1 MTVLFS
7 KDLNERDFVMR
18 SPLAFIV
25 SIACMLSA
33 VGSAVAQSQYPN
45 NGNYPAAFCATQNY
59 SCHAS
64 NTNDR
69 LARATMVV
77 SVTTPAGLI
86 DCTGTLVNN
95 RAGRLF
101 VLTAKHCQSNDR
113 GNTGLTDAPLLMFV
127 WNEQTACDS
136 SSPGSVPPF
145 SRTIVT
151 MGATHIAEWQD
162 TWLVE
167 LDDPPPASAQAYQL
181 GYDATDSLP
190 DQVQIV
196 HHSSRTDKQFTL
208 RQRDPLPLFAGE
220 PARGQYDGLRK
231 VDLGADPQ
239 SASYTDGS
247 VSQYAINN
255 TGIGQTD
262 PGASGAALADL
273 NQRLIG
279 VHTSSAGCD
288 VFGARRF
295 GSAWSRTYNTFF
307 PDQVM
312 DGRDAPLPVAPV
324 PTVSLTVPATAA
336 NNASITISWSSTNAS
351 SCISSGTWTG
361 NRPTSGSTA
370 VTVTNPN
377 PAGGG
382 AVNRNFTL
390 TCTGDGGEAM
400 ATGTVSVAA
409 TPSAGG
415 TTGGAPSASGG
426 GSFSILSLAAAIMAV
441 FRRRR
446 RI

>member
-1 MTVLFS
+1 MRIWFAFVATLAGIGLHHAADAQNFS
-7 KDLNERDFVMR
+7 GYPDNFGTRQNFACYT
-18 SPLAFIV
+18 SPTNSL
-25 SIACMLSA
+25 
-33 VGSAVAQSQYPN
+33 QS
-45 NGNYPAAFCATQNY
+45 
-59 SCHAS
+59 
-64 NTNDR
+64 
-69 LARATMVV
+69 RATVAIV
-77 SVTTPAGLI
+77 NPGASL
-86 DCTGTLVNN
+86 CTGTLVNN
-95 RAGRLF
+95 TSGRLL
-101 VLTAKHCQSNDR
+101 VLTAKHCQSDPLA
-113 GNTGLTDAPLLMFV
+113 NTGAADAPRLQFT
-127 WNEQTACDS
+127 WAAITPCDTS
-136 SSPGSVPPF
+136 NTSAVGPLSGITS
-145 SRTIVT
+145 T
-151 MGATHIAEWQD
+151 GARHISEWQD
-162 TWLVE
+162 TWLLE
-167 LDDPPPASAQAYQL
+167 LDAPPPRSANAYML
-181 GYDATDSLP
+181 GYDATDVIP
-190 DQVQIV
+190 EIIQIV
-196 HHSSRTDKQFTL
+196 HHANSLNQQFMTRPRAGLPYLFNNPSPEAARSAGITHEQTGTDPTAPEY
-208 RQRDPLPLFAGE
+208 PLPELGTRANTS
-220 PARGQYDGLRK
+220 K
-231 VDLGADPQ
+231 VD
-239 SASYTDGS
+239 
-247 VSQYAINN
+247 IENI
-255 TGIGQTD
+255 GIGRID
-262 PGASGAALADL
+262 GGSSGSAMVDQ

-279 VHTSSAGCD
+279 ITNRGTGGADSANGD
-288 VFGARRF
+288 RF

-415 TTGGAPSASGG
+415 TSGGTTGGAPSASGG